1 MSTAAERFTPRQR
14 QLLARFVSNLDQ
26 NVYAIYNLP
35 EEVVAVIFAYVSR
48 SPRSFRENLLR
59 LMEDPELNLLGG
71 LPSQPEPAAAGVPV
85 SAAAAADPAGPDP
98 AGSAPGTPAPAGVP
112 REGAVPTAPGAT
124 GPANAEA
131 TGEARGGGH
140 PGESGCPQDEGR
152 PQGEGRPATTA
163 GRSAAAGASAG
174 TAAAAG
180 ARDNPQGAGS
190 LAVAAEKARR
200 FHEKWVVGYGH
211 ASVAE
216 LAKAAVGIEGISRLA
231 SARLE
236 TANPWLSFIE
246 YSQRYQM
253 PRRGAY
259 VVPPEL
265 EAAGAPELLDEFHR
279 VQEIT
284 YDAYQELFRGL
295 VEHLDRVEPAQPGE
309 TARAR
314 ASRLEKLAFED
325 ARYALTLAVE
335 TNLGMVGNGRAL
347 RDAIVRLLS
356 DPYEETTRLALAIRR
371 EVTRVLPT
379 LVRYA
384 EPNPRLQAAEAEVA
398 RGVAEALQRYR
409 GVRAVAS
416 DPVLLLDWTG
426 RGAGAGGGPAVATAS
441 GSAGLPGAV
450 AGAGAGPEFGVT
462 PGASAAQGAGA
473 APEAAGALGAGS
485 PPGVSGSRG
494 TLASPGAAAEASPT
508 TPDEQAALDVILA
521 AWLNEYGSGG
531 WPETGDVLAAM
542 TAAEKLALLEK
553 AVAGLGPHDPPP
565 DAFKLVRYRA
575 ELTVSEACWH
585 QLLRHSRRM
594 HFAAQAPGVEHGIT
608 VPPRIQEAGLAP
620 VLMRAVDAAERL
632 FFRLVRAGLPLAAH
646 YVVTNAHRRRVVAEF
661 DLWQLYHL
669 ITCGASRRRSGISGR
684 WSTGWR
690 SG

>member
-14 QLLARFVSNLDQ
+14 ELLARFVSNLDQ

-59 LMEDPELNLLGG
+59 LMEDPELNLLGS
-71 LPSQPEPAAAGVPV
+71 LPSQPEPAAAGGPA
-85 SAAAAADPAGPDP
+85 SAAAASDPTGPDPAGPDP
-98 AGSAPGTPAPAGVP
+98 AGVHLDGPVTLAP
-112 REGAVPTAPGAT
+112 EAT
-124 GPANAEA
+124 GPAGVQAS
-131 TGEARGGGH
+131 GEA
-140 PGESGCPQDEGR
+140 EGA
-152 PQGEGRPATTA
+152 GRPAATA
-163 GRSAAAGASAG
+163 GVRSAPSGVPAGAPAQPAAGD
-174 TAAAAG
+174 
-180 ARDNPQGAGS
+180 RPPVAGS

-216 LAKAAVGIEGISRLA
+216 LAKAAVGIERISRLA

-265 EAAGAPELLDEFHR
+265 EAAGAPELLAEFHR
-279 VQEIT
+279 VQEVT

-295 VEHLDRVEPAQPGE
+295 VEHLERVEPPQPGE

-314 ASRLEKLAFED
+314 ASRLEKQAFED

-384 EPNPRLQAAEAEVA
+384 EPNPRLQAADAEVA
-398 RGVAEALQRYR
+398 RGVAEALQRHR
-409 GVRAVAS
+409 RVRAVAS
-416 DPVLLLDWTG
+416 DPVILLDWTG
-426 RGAGAGGGPAVATAS
+426 RGAADGGPPAAKAAGGAGLLAAA
-441 GSAGLPGAV
+441 PGA
-450 AGAGAGPEFGVT
+450 
-462 PGASAAQGAGA
+462 
-473 APEAAGALGAGS
+473 
-485 PPGVSGSRG
+485 
-494 TLASPGAAAEASPT
+494 GAAAEAAAGAPGVLGSPGVAVEEVQS
-508 TPDEQAALDVILA
+508 TPDEQAALDVILG
-521 AWLNEYGSGG
+521 AWLHEYGSGG

-542 TAAEKLALLEK
+542 TPAEKLALFAK
-553 AVAGLGPHDPPP
+553 AVTGLGPHDPPP
-565 DAFKLVRYRA
+565 EAFKLVRYRV
-575 ELTVSEACWH
+575 ELTVSEASWH

-608 VPPRIQEAGLAP
+608 VPPRIQDAGLAP

-632 FFRLVRAGLPLAAH
+632 FFRLTRAGLPLAAH

-669 ITCGASRRRSGISGR
+669 ITLRGKPEAQWDIRQTVHRLAQRVMVVHPNLVRCAPRLMAVLEAAGALEPVAREQPR
-684 WSTGWR
+684 
-690 SG
+690 

>member
-1 MSTAAERFTPRQR
+1 M
-14 QLLARFVSNLDQ
+14 
-26 NVYAIYNLP
+26 
-35 EEVVAVIFAYVSR
+35 
-48 SPRSFRENLLR
+48 
-59 LMEDPELNLLGG
+59 
-71 LPSQPEPAAAGVPV
+71 
-85 SAAAAADPAGPDP
+85 
-98 AGSAPGTPAPAGVP
+98 
-112 REGAVPTAPGAT
+112 
-124 GPANAEA
+124 
-131 TGEARGGGH
+131 
-140 PGESGCPQDEGR
+140 
-152 PQGEGRPATTA
+152 
-163 GRSAAAGASAG
+163 
-174 TAAAAG
+174 
-180 ARDNPQGAGS
+180 
-190 LAVAAEKARR
+190 AAEKARR

-441 GSAGLPGAV
+441 GGAGLPGAV

-485 PPGVSGSRG
+485 SPGVSGSRG
-494 TLASPGAAAEASPT
+494 TLASPGAVAEALPT

-521 AWLNEYGSGG
+521 AWINEYGSGG

-669 ITCGASRRRSGISGR
+669 ITLRGKPEAQWDIRQVVHRLAQRVMEVHPNLVRSAPRLMAVLEAAGTLEPVAR
-684 WSTGWR
+684 EQPR
-690 SG
+690 